1 MKGWLSN
8 ASLRSWS
15 DASWEHL
22 WRWLPLFFL
31 TQGTRYVD
39 LDGPLLLTKDR
50 QPGLHYEGSQ
60 IFPPDG
66 ALW

>member
-1 MKGWLSN
+1 MHGGNIFGDGSC
-8 ASLRSWS
+8 
-15 DASWEHL
+15 
-22 WRWLPLFFL
+22 FFL
-31 TQGTRYVD
+31 AQGTRYVD

-66 ALW
+66 AL